1 MEQVE
6 VQKECIIDGEKEA
19 PSPEVRQNVV
29 STETTPGELKESGE
43 LEEETLFSSTPESSI
58 VNYNSIK
65 GQGGIKFT
73 QDQTVDVATP
83 ERERSKLGPGQ
94 APSSSLNQVPGST
107 VLSTGSGISPA
118 KFSMVDHPLSK
129 PSKPKTLEH
138 DYPSDTVHNNMTL
151 Q

>member
-1 MEQVE
+1 MDQAE

-43 LEEETLFSSTPESSI
+43 LEEETMFSSTPESSI
-58 VNYNSIK
+58 VNYNTIK
-65 GQGGIKFT
+65 GQGGIKIT

-94 APSSSLNQVPGST
+94 APGSSLN
-107 VLSTGSGISPA
+107 
-118 KFSMVDHPLSK
+118 
-129 PSKPKTLEH
+129 
-138 DYPSDTVHNNMTL
+138 
-151 Q
+151 